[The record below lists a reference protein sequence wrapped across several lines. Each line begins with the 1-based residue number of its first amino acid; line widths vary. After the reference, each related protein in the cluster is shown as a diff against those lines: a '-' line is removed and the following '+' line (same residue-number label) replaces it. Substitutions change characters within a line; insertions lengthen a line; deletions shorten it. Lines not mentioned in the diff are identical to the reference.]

1 MPDSRAKTKAT
12 AKPAATAKIGVYWA
26 ASCGGCDCA
35 LLEVNEQIL
44 DVAAAADI
52 LLWPCA
58 ADAKYSD
65 LRGYKNG
72 EIDLVLF
79 NGAIRTE
86 ENREIAKLIREKT
99 KYLAAFGSCA
109 HTGGVIGL
117 ANLSSREEIF
127 SRVYGAE
134 ENWPQLE
141 VSQNGETLHL
151 PEFLTTLTPL
161 DAVVDVDY
169 YVPGCPPPAGVV
181 SDLFSALVTGDLPPT
196 GTVFASSKN
205 LCDECP
211 REREQLKITKILRP
225 HEQEPDPDKC
235 LLDQG
240 FICMGPA
247 TRGGCG
253 AVCPKANM
261 PCTGCAGPTANI
273 EDQGAAM
280 LNTLASLVGT
290 GEEGE
295 DQLEAEDAILAQIDD
310 IVGTFYR
317 FSSATTLLKGRYH
330 ERNATR

>member
-1 MPDSRAKTKAT
+1 MATKSKAR
-12 AKPAATAKIGVYWA
+12 IGVYWA

-44 DVAAAADI
+44 DVAAGADI

-65 LRGYKNG
+65 LRTYRNG
-72 EIDLVLF
+72 EIDLMLF

-86 ENREIAKLIREKT
+86 ENREIAELIRAKS
-99 KYLAAFGSCA
+99 KYLVAFGSCA

-117 ANLSSREEIF
+117 ANLASKAEIF
-127 SRVYGAE
+127 QTVFGE
-134 ENWPQLE
+134 ESNWPSLD
-141 VSQNGETLHL
+141 VSTSGGALRL
-151 PEFLTTLTPL
+151 PAFLDRLTPL

-169 YVPGCPPPAGVV
+169 YVPGCPPPKAIV
-181 SDLFSALVTGDLPPT
+181 SELFSALLAGDLPPT

-205 LCDECP
+205 LCEECE
-211 REREQLKITKILRP
+211 REREQLKIDRILRP
-225 HEQEPDPDKC
+225 HEGTPDPTKC

-240 FICMGPA
+240 YICMGPA

-253 AVCPKANM
+253 AVCPNANM

-273 EDQGAAM
+273 DDQGAAM

-295 DQLEAEDAILAQIDD
+295 DQIEAEDAILAQIDD
-310 IVGTFYR
+310 IPGTFYR
-317 FSSATTLLKGRYH
+317 FSSATSLFKGRYH
-330 ERNATR
+330 EPNATS

>member
-1 MPDSRAKTKAT
+1 MTDRSAARP
-12 AKPAATAKIGVYWA
+12 KPANKAKSGVYWA
-26 ASCGGCDCA
+26 AACGGCDCA

-44 DVAAAADI
+44 DVAAGAEI

-58 ADAKYSD
+58 ADVKYAD
-65 LRGYKNG
+65 LRNYKNG

-86 ENREIAKLIREKT
+86 ENREIAELIRAKT

-117 ANLSSREEIF
+117 ANLSTRNEIF
-127 SRVYGAE
+127 ATVFGPK
-134 ENWPQLE
+134 ENWPKLE
-141 VSQNGETLHL
+141 ASENGRSLHL
-151 PEFLTTLTPL
+151 PEFLNTLTPL

-169 YVPGCPPPAGVV
+169 YVPGCPPPRGIV
-181 SDLFSALVTGDLPPT
+181 SDLFSALLSGDLPPT
-196 GTVFASSKN
+196 GTVFASAKN

-211 REREQLKITKILRP
+211 REREQLKITRILRP
-225 HEQEPDPDKC
+225 HEGEPDPDKC

-240 FICMGPA
+240 YVCMGPA

-253 AVCPKANM
+253 AVCPNANM

-295 DQLEAEDAILAQIDD
+295 DQLEAEDAILAQLADV
-310 IVGTFYR
+310 VGTFYR
-317 FSSATTLLKGRYH
+317 FSSATTLFKGRYH
-330 ERNATR
+330 ERDATG

>member
-1 MPDSRAKTKAT
+1 MGDRGKL
-12 AKPAATAKIGVYWA
+12 KIGIYWA

-44 DVAAAADI
+44 DVAAGAEI

-58 ADAKYSD
+58 ADAKYAD

-79 NGAIRTE
+79 NGAIRTA
-86 ENREIAKLIREKT
+86 ENREIAELIRAKT
-99 KYLAAFGSCA
+99 KYLVAFGSCA

-117 ANLSSREEIF
+117 ANLSTRNEIF
-127 SRVYGAE
+127 TTVFGAE
-134 ENWPQLE
+134 ENWPRLE
-141 VSQNGETLHL
+141 SRVDGERLHL
-151 PEFLTTLTPL
+151 PEFLTRLTPL
-161 DAVVDVDY
+161 DSAVDVDY
-169 YVPGCPPPAGVV
+169 YVPGCPPPRQIV
-181 SDLFSALVTGDLPPT
+181 SDLFSALLSGDLPAT
-196 GTVFASSKN
+196 GTIFASSKN

-211 REREQLKITKILRP
+211 REREQRKITKILRP
-225 HEQEPDPDKC
+225 HEQEPDPETC

-240 FICMGPA
+240 FLCMGPA

-261 PCTGCAGPTANI
+261 PCTGCAGPTAKAN
-273 EDQGAAM
+273 DQGAAM

-295 DQLEAEDAILAQIDD
+295 DQLEAEDAILAQLDD
-310 IVGTFYR
+310 VVGTFYR
-317 FSSATTLLKGRYH
+317 FSSATTLFKGRYR
-330 ERNATR
+330 ERNAATG